1 MLTAILNSHD
11 WARKIGVLTVVVIFA
26 RQFIAKGKLK
36 LIPAPLLAIVIA
48 TRAAQLFQIPILYVD
63 VPDNLLSGL
72 TLPSFAI
79 LVESPIRV
87 LLVSGMVLAIVASA
101 ETLLCAT
108 AVDQMHRGPRTQYD
122 KELSA
127 QGMGN
132 IVCGCLGVLPM
143 TGVIVRSAANVQAGG
158 KTRLDDISCWNE
170 RSGSEVG
177 E

>member
-26 RQFIAKGKLK
+26 RQFIAKGKL
-36 LIPAPLLAIVIA
+36 IPAPLLAIVIA
-48 TRAAQLFQIPILYVD
+48 TLAAQVFHISILYVD

-72 TLPSFAI
+72 TLPSFAV
-79 LVESPIRV
+79 LAGSPIRV
-87 LLVSGMVLAIVASA
+87 LFVSGMVLAIVASA

-132 IVCGCLGVLPM
+132 SVCGCCCFQWPLCP
-143 TGVIVRSAANVQAGG
+143 S
-158 KTRLDDISCWNE
+158 
-170 RSGSEVG
+170 SG
-177 E
+177 